1 MKKLLY
7 TLLVATSAHFA
18 YADNAE
24 SAILSV
30 SKTAESTPPAVV
42 ADPVLNSNAEFIN
55 RTAYIQNPYTGI
67 PSGGGT
73 LQAIQTGESQNA
85 IHGFWKTLLTEGTYN
100 VYAGMTGN
108 LGNSSEKTTT
118 TQWPNNNDITPY
130 SYGAN
135 IFGQTGQIG
144 GFSLGGLVTAM
155 NPLFAN
161 QMNGDATQH
170 SDPNFSIYTPSYSQ
184 IGISEAFLE
193 YQYSNILNAD
203 IGYIAIDNSP
213 WLGGTYF
220 NNQLT
225 MGNTYQGALVN
236 LYAGGG
242 WLLTGLAFNAAQYG
256 AQMGFTGAP
265 TITSFNTANGGT
277 VANNIQSNGTA
288 SLGANY
294 STWDNNYNLRL
305 WGYQFDNYGSIFYAD
320 NSLNIPINKSLS
332 LNVAGQ
338 FGTDQQLF
346 QNSSAVSQLTGQ
358 AIQSYF
364 AGLKGGL
371 TYDWFVL
378 NLSANTTWGP
388 SSAYGGGS
396 IVTPYT
402 SALNLDPLYSEGW
415 STNMATS
422 GFTGWQYKAGTQ
434 FNFFSNNLS
443 LQPAYIY
450 VNSGNQQWNGTQEMD
465 MLLNY
470 SIPQVKGLFVF
481 AVYANQWLPEQNP
494 NGSNAWTSELGV
506 FYTY

>member
-73 LQAIQTGESQNA
+73 LQAVQTGESQNA
-85 IHGFWKTLLTEGTYN
+85 IHGFWKTLLNDGTYN
-100 VYAGMTGN
+100 VYAGATGN

-144 GFSLGGLVTAM
+144 GFSVGGLVTAM

-236 LYAGGG
+236 LYAGSG

-277 VANNIQSNGTA
+277 VANSIQSNGTA

-305 WGYQFDNYGSIFYAD
+305 WGYQFDNYGSLFYAD

-364 AGLKGGL
+364 AG
-371 TYDWFVL
+371 
-378 NLSANTTWGP
+378 
-388 SSAYGGGS
+388 
-396 IVTPYT
+396 
-402 SALNLDPLYSEGW
+402 
-415 STNMATS
+415 
-422 GFTGWQYKAGTQ
+422 
-434 FNFFSNNLS
+434 
-443 LQPAYIY
+443 
-450 VNSGNQQWNGTQEMD
+450 
-465 MLLNY
+465 
-470 SIPQVKGLFVF
+470 
-481 AVYANQWLPEQNP
+481 
-494 NGSNAWTSELGV
+494 
-506 FYTY
+506 